1 MTPTIQT
8 EIELLKN
15 TKDELRTAIME
26 KGVTVSSNDLFSTYP
41 TRISQ
46 ISMTHGDK
54 DNLFKSLIDRSITS
68 FVVPDGTEILR
79 PYAFEGCENITSI
92 ILPNSLQTICNG
104 ALTGLQGITTL
115 VIPDSVTTIEG
126 SSSFHQTSSLTTLTI
141 GTGITSIG
149 NMVFYGNPNLTSI
162 MISATIPPV
171 LGSNNNAFDNT
182 NNSPIYVPEE
192 SVEDYKL
199 AWSKYASRI
208 QAMPSYKAH
217 LVLTDNSSVFLDD
230 DGTGMLT
237 ANELASY
244 KTTLKNLN
252 VIYDVV
258 NTVDDETFKG
268 FSNLETVN
276 LDYSVT
282 TIGDYA
288 FDNCPKLEVFEAPG
302 LTDWGMCALRWSG
315 LTYYEIPEGI
325 TKTDTTFGSCS
336 QLEEVIFPEGFLEL
350 GRGTFV
356 ECTSLK
362 NPVLPETLSIISAVS
377 TFYGCTGLE
386 SITFLSQ
393 YPPTV
398 IEAEYT
404 NDMFDNTNDCPIYV
418 PADSVDYYKQANGW
432 SKYASRIQAIPV
444 PSKMIITNDNGGT
457 IETIS
462 VPEDHICNVEEM
474 SYPTTIMDCDFYEL
488 PASLYPENIRTITIC
503 ENITQIDLG
512 LMGCTGLESITI
524 EATTPPV
531 LGGGFND
538 VETNDC
544 PIYVPAESLQDY
556 LDDPN
561 WSIYSSRLQAIPEPQ
576 PVDPYPELESVQ
588 IFKIKENLNDVTS
601 GKYIIQGSG
610 HILNASLIE
619 TTTGTGNG
627 INNYSSGNTISFS
640 GYRMGDGICQV
651 NANTLNAAMDY
662 DATNHT
668 LSWTNTNNNTTYY
681 LSQRTTTSSNFKYSG
696 TTTAPTTTI
705 TVAQVNSNRNLT
717 FKQNYALGYGSPA
730 ISWYYASNSSAFTGI
745 YLYKLETVSAA
756 PVATFTLSDTSEVKV
771 YDYSGNN
778 ANLTF
783 DFNNTMPYNSTV
795 VEALIKRNVEEIG
808 HDAFYNFQYLETVT
822 IPDSVDTIG
831 DNAFENCSSL
841 TSLTVKATYPPT
853 LGSGVFT
860 NTNANLVIYV
870 PAESVNDYKA
880 ASGWSDYAS
889 KIQAIS

>member
-1 MTPTIQT
+1 MIPTIQT
-8 EIELLKN
+8 EIELLQN

-26 KGVTVSSNDLFSTYP
+26 KGVTVSNDLFSTYP

-46 ISMTHGDK
+46 ISTTPGDK
-54 DNLFKSLIDRSITS
+54 DDLFKSLIDRSITS
-68 FVVPDGTEILR
+68 LVVPDGTEILR
-79 PYAFEGCENITSI
+79 PQAFEGCENITSI
-92 ILPNSLQTICNG
+92 ILPNSLETICNG

-162 MISATIPPV
+162 TIKATTPPV

-237 ANELASY
+237 ANELTSY

-268 FSNLETVN
+268 FSNLEAVN

-350 GRGTFV
+350 GGGTFV

-398 IEAEYT
+398 VDGEYT

-418 PADSVDYYKQANGW
+418 PAASVDYYKQANGW

-474 SYPTTIMDCDFYEL
+474 PYPTTIMDCDFYEL

-538 VETNDC
+538 VETNNC
-544 PIYVPAESLQDY
+544 PIYVPADSLQDY

-561 WSIYSSRLQAIPEPQ
+561 WSIYSSRLQAIPEPVVV
-576 PVDPYPELESVQ
+576 PKFVRISETTDAT
-588 IFKIKENLNDVTS
+588 D
-601 GKYIIQGSG
+601 GKYLIVDMTSNRA
-610 HILNASLIE
+610 LDASLI
-619 TTTGTGNG
+619 TSTTGTGNG
-627 INNYSSGNTISFS
+627 INNFSSGNTISVTIEQ
-640 GYRMGDGICQV
+640 DGTITA
-651 NANTLNAAMDY
+651 NAENLNAAAYY
-662 DATNHT
+662 DATNQK
-668 LSWTNTNNNTTYY
+668 LYWEDDNNVKYY
-681 LSQRTTTSSNFKYSG
+681 LSQYRTSSTNFKYTSP
-696 TTTAPTTTI
+696 TTVPTTTI
-705 TVAQVNSNRNLT
+705 TPYKGNANYITLKQTYYLGGDGSNT
-717 FKQNYALGYGSPA
+717 V
-730 ISWYYASNSSAFTGI
+730 SWYSSSNATQIGR
-745 YLYKLETVSAA
+745 
-756 PVATFTLSDTSEVKV
+756 VALFK
-771 YDYSGNN
+771 Y
-778 ANLTF
+778 
-783 DFNNTMPYNSTV
+783 
-795 VEALIKRNVEEIG
+795 VEE
-808 HDAFYNFQYLETVT
+808 
-822 IPDSVDTIG
+822 
-831 DNAFENCSSL
+831 
-841 TSLTVKATYPPT
+841 
-853 LGSGVFT
+853 
-860 NTNANLVIYV
+860 
-870 PAESVNDYKA
+870 
-880 ASGWSDYAS
+880 
-889 KIQAIS
+889 

>member
-1 MTPTIQT
+1 MIPTIQT
-8 EIELLKN
+8 EIELLQN

-26 KGVTVSSNDLFSTYP
+26 KGVTVSNDLFSTYP

-46 ISMTHGDK
+46 ISTTPGDK
-54 DNLFKSLIDRSITS
+54 DDLFKSLIDRSITS
-68 FVVPDGTEILR
+68 LVVPDGTEILR
-79 PYAFEGCENITSI
+79 PQAFEGCENITSI

-162 MISATIPPV
+162 TIKATTPPV

-182 NNSPIYVPEE
+182 N
-192 SVEDYKL
+192 
-199 AWSKYASRI
+199 
-208 QAMPSYKAH
+208 
-217 LVLTDNSSVFLDD
+217 
-230 DGTGMLT
+230 
-237 ANELASY
+237 
-244 KTTLKNLN
+244 
-252 VIYDVV
+252 
-258 NTVDDETFKG
+258 
-268 FSNLETVN
+268 
-276 LDYSVT
+276 
-282 TIGDYA
+282 
-288 FDNCPKLEVFEAPG
+288 
-302 LTDWGMCALRWSG
+302 
-315 LTYYEIPEGI
+315 
-325 TKTDTTFGSCS
+325 
-336 QLEEVIFPEGFLEL
+336 
-350 GRGTFV
+350 
-356 ECTSLK
+356 
-362 NPVLPETLSIISAVS
+362 
-377 TFYGCTGLE
+377 
-386 SITFLSQ
+386 
-393 YPPTV
+393 
-398 IEAEYT
+398 
-404 NDMFDNTNDCPIYV
+404 DCPIYV
-418 PADSVDYYKQANGW
+418 PAASVDYYKQANGW

-444 PSKMIITNDNGGT
+444 PSKMIITYDNSGT

-462 VPEDHICNVEEM
+462 VTEDHICEYEEM
-474 SYPTTIMDCDFYEL
+474 PYPTTIKVCDIYEL
-488 PASLYPENIRTITIC
+488 YEAQHPTSDIRTITIG
-503 ENITQIDLG
+503 ENVEIIELS
-512 LMGCTGLESITI
+512 LWGCTGLESITI
-524 EATTPPV
+524 EAATPPQISDDI
-531 LGGGFND
+531 FNPA
-538 VETNDC
+538 ETNDC
-544 PIYVPAESLQDY
+544 PIYVPADSLQDY

-561 WSIYSSRLQAIPEPQ
+561 WGMYYSSRLQAIPEPQ

-601 GKYIIQGSG
+601 GKYIIQSSG
-610 HILNASLIE
+610 YILNASLIE

-627 INNYSSGNTISFS
+627 INNYSSGNTISFAN
-640 GYRMGDGICQV
+640 YRMGQGICQV

-662 DATNHT
+662 DATNHK

-681 LSQRTTTSSNFKYSG
+681 LSQRTTSSSNFKYSG
-696 TTTAPTTTI
+696 TTTVPTTTI

-730 ISWYYASNSSAFTGI
+730 FSWYNTSNSSAFTGI

-783 DFNNTMPYNSTV
+783 DLNNSDPYNSTV

-808 HDAFYNFQYLETVT
+808 HRAFYDFPYLESVT

-853 LGSGVFT
+853 LGSDVFT
-860 NTNANLVIYV
+860 NTNSNLVIYV
-870 PAESVNDYKA
+870 PAESINDYKA
-880 ASGWSDYAS
+880 ASGWSTYAS
-889 KIQAIS
+889 RIQAIF